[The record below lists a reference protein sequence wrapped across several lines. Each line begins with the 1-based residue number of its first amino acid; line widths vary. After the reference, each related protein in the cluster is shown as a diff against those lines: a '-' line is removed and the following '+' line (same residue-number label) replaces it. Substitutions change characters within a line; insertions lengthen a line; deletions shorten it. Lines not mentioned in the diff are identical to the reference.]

1 MAYTVNQLVSD
12 IQESFNDCTTAKAL
26 RLVNAAVGTL
36 LQDTDAVAN
45 TETNTS
51 VVAGTHTY
59 ALSKEY
65 GKILDV
71 TWITSATSAKS
82 LIPMSAA
89 EYDSWLRGLRSYDP
103 TAGTPTQYFIE
114 PKYTTTGVQ
123 PVIQAI
129 TFYVCPGTSTS
140 AGYPKFSVT
149 GTAHVLLVAGESLPN
164 FILDPEWLVQEA
176 CWKLALEAG
185 QEESAKLRRGI
196 AFELRTRQARVVQSI
211 QARTVQHLD
220 FPLSGGDS
228 TF

>member
-12 IQESFNDCTTAKAL
+12 IQESFNDCTDAKAL
-26 RLVNAAVGTL
+26 RLVNGALGGF
-36 LQDTDAVAN
+36 LQDVDAVAN
-45 TETNTS
+45 TETNAS

-65 GKILDV
+65 GKIVDV

-89 EYDSWLRGLRSYDP
+89 EYDSWLMGFRSYDP
-103 TAGTPTQYFIE
+103 TSGTPTQYFIE

-140 AGYPKFSVT
+140 GGYPKFSVT
-149 GTAHVLLVAGESLPN
+149 GTAHVLLIAGESLPN
-164 FILDPEWLVQEA
+164 FILDPEWLKQEA
-176 CWKLALEAG
+176 CWKLALEADDKEG
-185 QEESAKLRRGI
+185 AKMRKEI
-196 AFELRTRQARVVQSI
+196 AYELRTRQARALQSI